1 MPWRQ
6 NPQEGMLSFWWKLT
20 SQVVVSQIAE
30 NGLNWPCCWNAC
42 SCPSRLVPVLCHHTC
57 RLCEWLYVELEW
69 ENYLDE
75 NNLCKNWVN
84 VIPGQ
89 ISSLAYCTSAR
100 ASCTHGGQVGQPLF
114 ACVLTVTAARLPLC
128 SLRKSDFHKESPSRT
143 LTAHILLITW
153 NSCSLPQGFQNCPSQ
168 PFA

>member
-6 NPQEGMLSFWWKLT
+6 NPQEGILSFWWKPT
-20 SQVVVSQIAE
+20 SQVVVSQRAG
-30 NGLNWPCCWNAC
+30 NGLNWPCCWRAC

-100 ASCTHGGQVGQPLF
+100 ASCTEGRWGSPFLLVFSLWQQLGSLCALLGKVIF
-114 ACVLTVTAARLPLC
+114 A
-128 SLRKSDFHKESPSRT
+128 RKAP
-143 LTAHILLITW
+143 I
-153 NSCSLPQGFQNCPSQ
+153 GPSQ
-168 PFA
+168 PIFS

>member
-6 NPQEGMLSFWWKLT
+6 NPQEGMLSFWWKPT
-20 SQVVVSQIAE
+20 SQVVVSQRAG
-30 NGLNWPCCWNAC
+30 NGLNWPCCWRAC

-69 ENYLDE
+69 ENNLDE
-75 NNLCKNWVN
+75 NNLCENWVN

-100 ASCTHGGQVGQPLF
+100 ASRTEGRWGSPFLPAFSLWQRLSSLCALLGKVIF
-114 ACVLTVTAARLPLC
+114 A
-128 SLRKSDFHKESPSRT
+128 RKAPIR
-143 LTAHILLITW
+143 
-153 NSCSLPQGFQNCPSQ
+153 PSQ
-168 PFA
+168 PIFS